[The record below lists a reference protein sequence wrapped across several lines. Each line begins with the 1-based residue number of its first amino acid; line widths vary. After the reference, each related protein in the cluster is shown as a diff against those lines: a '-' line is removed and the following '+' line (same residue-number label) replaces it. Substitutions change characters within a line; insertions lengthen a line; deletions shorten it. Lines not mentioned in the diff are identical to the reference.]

1 MARDDLIAWIALA
14 ATVTIWA
21 SFLISTRAAVASPLG
36 PIEVGLMRFGPATLL
51 FLPVYL
57 RHGLLPGGARPRDA
71 LLIAGCGGFAFIL
84 LLSNGLRFAP
94 VADAGVFTPS
104 MLPIY
109 VALLSVVL
117 LGDRF
122 GRGQCLGFGLIVA
135 GALAVGGW
143 EALYGGAEGA
153 WRGHLL
159 FSAASMA
166 WAVYTVAFRV
176 SDLSALHAAALL
188 CFWTFLGILV
198 LAAIFG
204 TRFGEVPVPTLSL
217 QVFLQGVLSGFLA
230 TFTYGFAITRLGAS
244 RTASF
249 AALVPILAAL
259 GGWAVLGEPL
269 SWLKGVG
276 IVVVATGVA
285 LASYRR

>member
-1 MARDDLIAWIALA
+1 MTRNTLIAWGALA

-21 SFLISTRAAVASPLG
+21 SFLVSTRAAVASPLG
-36 PIEVGLMRFGPATLL
+36 PVEVGIMRFGTATLL

-57 RHGLLPGGARPRDA
+57 RDGLLPGGARPRDA
-71 LLIAGCGGFAFIL
+71 LLIAGLGGFAFIL
-84 LLSNGLRFAP
+84 FLSNGLRFAP

-109 VALLSVVL
+109 VALLSVL
-117 LGDRF
+117 FLGERF
-122 GRGQCLGFGLIVA
+122 GRSQILGFGLIVL

-143 EALYGGAEGA
+143 EALHGGTDGA

-166 WAVYTVAFRV
+166 WAAYTVAFRM
-176 SDLSALHAAALL
+176 SGLSALHAAALM
-188 CFWTFLGILV
+188 CFWTSAGMLV
-198 LAAIFG
+198 LAAVFG
-204 TRFGEVPVPTLSL
+204 TRFGEVPVPTLAL

-230 TFTYGFAITRLGAS
+230 TFTYGFAISRLGAS

-249 AALVPILAAL
+249 AALVPVLAAL

-269 SWLKGVG
+269 SWLKGLG
-276 IVVVATGVA
+276 IAVVAAGVV
-285 LASYRR
+285 LASRRP

>member
-1 MARDDLIAWIALA
+1 
-14 ATVTIWA
+14 
-21 SFLISTRAAVASPLG
+21 
-36 PIEVGLMRFGPATLL
+36 MRFGPATLL

-71 LLIAGCGGFAFIL
+71 LLIAGLGGFAFIL
-84 LLSNGLRFAP
+84 FLSSGLRFAP

-109 VALLSVVL
+109 VAILSVVV
-117 LGDRF
+117 LGERF
-122 GRGQCLGFGLIVA
+122 RRSQITGFALIVL

-143 EALYGGAEGA
+143 EAIHGGAPGA

-166 WAVYTVAFRV
+166 WASYTVAFRA
-176 SDLSALHAAALL
+176 SGLSALHAAALL
-188 CFWTFLGILV
+188 CFWSFAGMLA
-198 LAAIFG
+198 LAALFG
-204 TRFGEVPVPTLSL
+204 TRFDAVPVPTLAL
-217 QVFLQGVLSGFLA
+217 QFFLQGVLSGFLA
-230 TFTYGFAITRLGAS
+230 TFTYGFAIGRLGAA

-259 GGWAVLGEPL
+259 GGWAMLGESIPW
-269 SWLKGVG
+269 SKGIG

-285 LASYRR
+285 LASRRP